1 MFFNTSQASR
11 RPCKHGRR
19 RTEAERGEAGA
30 EKRRHQEKKSQPW
43 KVKKNSSI
51 SQVWVLMHEK
61 KLRCGAAA
69 ALTWFHWPTVVIY
82 CSSLSSRPERFV
94 SPEAALKAV

>member
-1 MFFNTSQASR
+1 MAGVGQRPSEVRPVRNNDAIR
-11 RPCKHGRR
+11 R
-19 RTEAERGEAGA
+19 
-30 EKRRHQEKKSQPW
+30 KKSQPW

-51 SQVWVLMHEK
+51 SQVWVLMREK

-69 ALTWFHWPTVVIY
+69 ALTWFRWPTVVIY